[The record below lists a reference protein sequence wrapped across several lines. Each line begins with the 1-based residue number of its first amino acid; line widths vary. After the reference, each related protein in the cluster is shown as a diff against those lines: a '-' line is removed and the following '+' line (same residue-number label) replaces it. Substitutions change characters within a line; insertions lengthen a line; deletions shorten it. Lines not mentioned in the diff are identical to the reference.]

1 MYTLATLQK
10 EYTVWRM
17 AVSKS
22 HMAVPPGDTME
33 EGQGE
38 QLDGGKPFKETCQ
51 FVWRRGGGPETGAM
65 AKGLRKQG
73 LKLDL

>member
-1 MYTLATLQK
+1 
-10 EYTVWRM
+10 
-17 AVSKS
+17 
-22 HMAVPPGDTME
+22 ME